1 MAVNYAMTGRADE
14 QYPTVANTAS
24 ATYGGLG
31 GQISPSFGNAATPQF
46 GGSNSGQRFSDLQ
59 SALANIGYQRTGV
72 QRERAMT
79 LDDLGRQFQQTRR
92 PIPGQ
97 FNRRGMLDS
106 GQYQRA
112 VGRTYEDEL
121 RRAGRYEV
129 GVQEAL
135 NALAAQQFGAE
146 QQYAS
151 GRAQDALAASQAKAQ
166 QLATIREGT
175 FPALTSTLA
184 APAEM
189 SFGIPTLPN
198 VPPVVA
204 PPAATVAPQPTV
216 ATPTPTPAPAPAPAP
231 EAVPDLGLMAAM
243 ADSFRAR
250 AAEEEVRRF
259 QAIQPAPD
267 EFGNPY
273 SGPAV
278 GSYTSLRG
286 GVDNWGNAIPQR
298 TTTIAPTVLNPSGSP
313 SGHTINVP
321 WGETGGP
328 GDPAFEVKLKQA
340 AQQMVENLV
349 YDPTR
354 IGGGV
359 GPGMYKG
366 INLTTGAADKSRAPD
381 PVGGSA
387 LYQEGIRRR
396 ELAAKIKEM
405 YG

>member
-1 MAVNYAMTGRADE
+1 MAVNYAMTGRSND

-31 GQISPSFGNAATPQF
+31 GQISPSFGNATTPQF

-121 RRAGRYEV
+121 RGAGRYEI

-135 NALAAQQFGAE
+135 NALAAQQLGAE

-151 GRAQDALAASQAKAQ
+151 GRLQDALAAAQAKAQ

-189 SFGIPTLPN
+189 AFGIPTLPDMA
-198 VPPVVA
+198 PVVA
-204 PPAATVAPQPTV
+204 PPAPTVAPQPTV
-216 ATPTPTPAPAPAPAP
+216 VTPTPAFAPAPAPASVP
-231 EAVPDLGLMAAM
+231 EVVPDLAFMASM
-243 ADSFRAR
+243 ADSARAR

-259 QAIQPAPD
+259 EAIEPAPD
-267 EFGNPY
+267 Y
-273 SGPAV
+273 SGPAL

-286 GVDNWGNAIPQR
+286 VDRWGNQIPER
-298 TTTIAPTVLNPSGSP
+298 TTTIAPTVLNPSGAP

-321 WGETGGP
+321 WGTTTGP
-328 GDPAFEVKLKQA
+328 GDPAFDAMLADA
-340 AQQMVENLV
+340 AQRMVTNLV
-349 YDPTR
+349 YDPEPVDAGTET
-354 IGGGV
+354 
-359 GPGMYKG
+359 GMYKG
-366 INLTTGAADKSRAPD
+366 MNLLTGEADTSRAQVLGAGHD
-381 PVGGSA
+381 LLA
-387 LYQEGIRRR
+387 EGLRRR
-396 ELAAKIKEM
+396 EQAQKIKEM

>member
-1 MAVNYAMTGRADE
+1 MAVNYAMTGRADD

-24 ATYGGLG
+24 ATYGGIG

-46 GGSNSGQRFSDLQ
+46 GGSNTGQRFSDLQ

-151 GRAQDALAASQAKAQ
+151 GRAQDALAAAQAKAQ
-166 QLATIREGT
+166 QMATIREGT

-184 APAEM
+184 APSEM
-189 SFGIPTLPN
+189 AFGIPTLPDI
-198 VPPVVA
+198 PPVVA
-204 PPAATVAPQPTV
+204 PPAPTVAPQPTV
-216 ATPTPTPAPAPAPAP
+216 VTPTPPPPPAPAPVP
-231 EAVPDLGLMAAM
+231 EAVPDLAFMASM
-243 ADSFRAR
+243 ADSFRAK
-250 AAEEEVRRF
+250 AAEEEVRRAA
-259 QAIQPAPD
+259 AISANA
-267 EFGNPY
+267 FPY
-273 SGPAV
+273 TTPRGQSTP
-278 GSYTSLRG
+278 GS
-286 GVDNWGNAIPQR
+286 
-298 TTTIAPTVLNPSGSP
+298 TTIAPTALNPSGVAG
-313 SGHTINVP
+313 GHTINVP
-321 WGETGGP
+321 WGATTGP
-328 GDPAFEVKLKQA
+328 GDPAFNELLA
-340 AQQMVENLV
+340 AASQRMIENLV

-359 GPGMYKG
+359 GPGMYRG
-366 INLTTGAADKSRAPD
+366 INLITGEADKSRAQVLNRQNMARQIMD
-381 PVGGSA
+381 ATG
-387 LYQEGIRRR
+387 
-396 ELAAKIKEM
+396 
-405 YG
+405 

>member
-1 MAVNYAMTGRADE
+1 MAVNYAVTGRADD

-24 ATYGGLG
+24 ATYGSLG

-121 RRAGRYEV
+121 RRAGRYEI

-151 GRAQDALAASQAKAQ
+151 GRAQDALAAAQAKAQ

-189 SFGIPTLPN
+189 PLGIPTLPDI
-198 VPPVVA
+198 PPVVA
-204 PPAATVAPQPTV
+204 PPAPVAAPV
-216 ATPTPTPAPAPAPAP
+216 AAPAPAPAAAP
-231 EAVPDLGLMAAM
+231 APAPVSEAVPDLAHMAAM
-243 ADSFRAR
+243 ADSFYAK
-250 AAEEEVRRF
+250 AAEEEVRRYE
-259 QAIQPAPD
+259 AIQAAETGDPSTLTA
-267 EFGNPY
+267 
-273 SGPAV
+273 
-278 GSYTSLRG
+278 YTSLHG
-286 GVDNWGNAIPQR
+286 GVDNWGNAVPQR

-313 SGHTINVP
+313 SGHTINVA

-328 GDPAFEVKLKQA
+328 GDPAFDAKLAAA
-340 AQQMVENLV
+340 AQRMVENLV

-359 GPGMYKG
+359 GPGMYRG
-366 INLTTGAADKSRAPD
+366 INLITGAADKSRARL
-381 PVGGSA
+381 GAESTA
-387 LYQEGIRRR
+387 LYEEGLRRR
-396 ELAAKIKEM
+396 EQAAKIKEM

>member
-1 MAVNYAMTGRADE
+1 MAVNYAVTGRADD

-24 ATYGGLG
+24 ATYGSLG
-31 GQISPSFGNAATPQF
+31 GQISPSFGNTATPQF

-121 RRAGRYEV
+121 RRAGRYEI

-151 GRAQDALAASQAKAQ
+151 GRAQDALAAAQAKAQ

-184 APAEM
+184 APSEM
-189 SFGIPTLPN
+189 ALGIPTLPN
-198 VPPVVA
+198 IPPVVA
-204 PPAATVAPQPTV
+204 PPAPVAAPV
-216 ATPTPTPAPAPAPAP
+216 AAPAPTPAAAPVVAP
-231 EAVPDLGLMAAM
+231 EAVPDLAYMAAV
-243 ADSFRAR
+243 ADSFRAK
-250 AAEEEVRRF
+250 AAEEEVRRAE
-259 QAIQPAPD
+259 AISAGA
-267 EFGNPY
+267 FPY
-273 SGPAV
+273 TTPRGQSTP
-278 GSYTSLRG
+278 GSTR
-286 GVDNWGNAIPQR
+286 
-298 TTTIAPTVLNPSGSP
+298 IAPTALNPSGSL

-321 WGETGGP
+321 WGTTTGP
-328 GDPAFEVKLKQA
+328 GDEAFEVKLKQA

-349 YDPTR
+349 YDPTPAA
-354 IGGGV
+354 GATG

-366 INLTTGAADKSRAPD
+366 INLITGAPIPQERERVLA
-381 PVGGSA
+381 GGTD
-387 LYQEGIRRR
+387 LYQEGLDRRA
-396 ELAAKIKEM
+396 LAAKIRDTYSGM
-405 YG
+405 GMGF